1 MMENM
6 KSLKFAT
13 SVRKHILNMALTSKA
28 SHIASA
34 LSIVDILSV
43 LYGNRILK
51 FNSTNPKH
59 EERDR
64 LILSKGHA
72 CMALYATLAECNF
85 FNKINLD
92 EYGAN
97 NSLLM
102 AHASHKVPGVEFS
115 TGSLGHGLS
124 FGVGLALAGKRK
136 KNNHHVFVINSDGE
150 MNEGSNWEAIMF
162 AAHHSLNN
170 LILVIDYNNLQSFDT
185 IETTLKLEPLH
196 HKMKAFGWKVITV
209 DGHNHADLN
218 KAFKKAKKVKIK
230 PICIIANTIKGKG
243 VSFMENSVMW
253 HYKSLN
259 EKSYSIAMK
268 EII

>member
-1 MMENM
+1 M
-6 KSLKFAT
+6 KSSKLA
-13 SVRKHILNMALTSKA
+13 SYIRKDILDMALVSKA
-28 SHIASA
+28 SHIGSA

-51 FNSTNPKH
+51 FNSKNPKH
-59 EERDR
+59 EKRDR

-72 CMALYATLAECNF
+72 CMALYAILAECKF
-85 FNKINLD
+85 FKKTNLN
-92 EYGAN
+92 EYGSN

-124 FGVGLALAGKRK
+124 YGVGLALAGKRK

-185 IETTLKLEPLH
+185 IERTLKLDPLH
-196 HKMKAFGWKVITV
+196 DKMKAFGWKVVTV
-209 DGHNHADLN
+209 DGHDHTKL
-218 KAFKKAKKVKIK
+218 KRIFKEAKKVKNK

-243 VSFMENSVMW
+243 VSFMENSVIW

-259 EKSYSIAMK
+259 EKSYSDALK

>member
-1 MMENM
+1 MQNI
-6 KSLKFAT
+6 KSLKLA
-13 SVRKHILNMALTSKA
+13 SAVRKDILDMALISKA
-28 SHIASA
+28 SHIGSA

-43 LYGNRILK
+43 LYGNGILK
-51 FNSTNPKH
+51 FNNANPKYKN
-59 EERDR
+59 RDR

-72 CMALYATLAECNF
+72 CMALYATLAECKF
-85 FNKINLD
+85 FNKKNLD
-92 EYGAN
+92 QYGSN

-136 KNNHHVFVINSDGE
+136 KNNTHVFVINSDGE

-162 AAHHSLNN
+162 AAHHNLNN

-196 HKMKAFGWKVITV
+196 DKMKAFGWKVITV
-209 DGHNHADLN
+209 DGHNHAILN
-218 KAFKKAKKVKIK
+218 KTLKEAKKVQNK

-259 EKSYSIAMK
+259 ENTHSDAMK